1 VIITRRTLILV
12 FMILWV
18 FLGLCYSQEHPKEH
32 LTVESQPD
40 SFMNMVAKKTTDI
53 FYKVFNKKDADT
65 LDQSQYQVGDTGP
78 CGGIVFC
85 VDDMV
90 CWEISEPLGEYT
102 FDNAIKVARE
112 YRGNG
117 FSDWFLPSINDLNT
131 VYLCLQKGNT
141 KMFDINYLWSSTA
154 ISDST
159 AWGQRFRD
167 GRQIS
172 APKKEKHLVRAVRKT
187 IMSNP

>member
-1 VIITRRTLILV
+1 VKMKRRTLILTL
-12 FMILWV
+12 MILWV
-18 FLGLCYSQEHPKEH
+18 CFVLCYGQEHSKDY
-32 LTVESQPD
+32 TNESEQLD
-40 SFMNMVAKKTTDI
+40 SFIDMVAKKTTDI
-53 FYKVFNKKDADT
+53 FNRVFNKKDLEAPEE
-65 LDQSQYQVGDTGP
+65 SKYHVGDTGP

-85 VDDMV
+85 VEGMI

-102 FDNAIKVARE
+102 FDNAVKVAGE

-117 FSDWFLPSINDLNT
+117 FSDWFLPSIDDLNT

-141 KMFDINYLWSSTA
+141 KMFDINYLWSATA

-172 APKKEKHLVRAVRKT
+172 APKKEKHLVRAARKT
-187 IMSNP
+187 SMLNP